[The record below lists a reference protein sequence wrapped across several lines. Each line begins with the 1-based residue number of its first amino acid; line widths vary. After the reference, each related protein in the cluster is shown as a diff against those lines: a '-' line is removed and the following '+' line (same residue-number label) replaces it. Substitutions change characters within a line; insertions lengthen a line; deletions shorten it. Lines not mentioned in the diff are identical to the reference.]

1 MRLPESMT
9 ADWSQAE
16 ATHPRMAS
24 LIKSL
29 SDQPP
34 VPTAV
39 VQPTDHNAL
48 LGALAAAHDGSIE
61 PILVGPEA
69 EIAAAASAAGVSLEG
84 VEVVDAPDSRKAA
97 RQAVALV
104 KEGRAQALMKGNL
117 HTDELLIAAIDKVNG
132 IRTSRRFSHCFI
144 MDVPSY
150 PKLLCVTDA
159 AVNIAPELDV
169 KAAIVQS
176 AIELMAALGVAVPK
190 VAILAAVE
198 TINPKMQATLDAAAL
213 CKMADRGQITGGLLD
228 GPLAFDNAISA
239 EAAATKH
246 IRSEVAGDP
255 DILLVPEITAGNI
268 MVKELT
274 FLAGAAPA
282 GIVLGA
288 QAPIMLT
295 SRADPI
301 MGRRGSAAA
310 AAALA
315 LASRC

>member
-1 MRLPESMT
+1 MHLPESTT
-9 ADWSQAE
+9 ADWSAAE
-16 ATHPRMAS
+16 TAHPRMAALIAS
-24 LIKSL
+24 LA
-29 SDQPP
+29 DQPP

-48 LGALAAAHDGSIE
+48 LGALAAAHDKTIE
-61 PILVGPEA
+61 PILVGQAEA
-69 EIAAAASAAGVSLEG
+69 IGAAAKEAGVSLEG
-84 VEVVDAPDSRKAA
+84 LEIVPAENGLAAA
-97 RQAVALV
+97 RAAVALV
-104 KEGRAQALMKGNL
+104 REGRAKALMKGNL
-117 HTDELLIAAIDKVNG
+117 HTDELLIAALDKAAG
-132 IRTSRRFSHCFI
+132 IRTSRRLSHCFL

-150 PKLLCVTDA
+150 PKLLAVTDA
-159 AVNIAPELDV
+159 AVNIAPELEV

-176 AIELMAALGVAVPK
+176 AIDLVRALGVVQPK
-190 VAILAAVE
+190 VALLAAVE
-198 TINPKMQATLDAAAL
+198 TVNPKMPATLDAAAL
-213 CKMADRGQITGGLLD
+213 CKMADRGQITGGILD

-268 MVKELT
+268 LVKELT

-282 GIVLGA
+282 GVVLGA
-288 QAPIMLT
+288 GAPIMLT

-315 LASRC
+315 LKG

>member
-1 MRLPESMT
+1 MHLPDSMT
-9 ADWSQAE
+9 AEWTEAE
-16 ATHPRMAS
+16 AAHPRMAALIAS
-24 LIKSL
+24 LNDRS
-29 SDQPP
+29 P

-39 VQPTDHNAL
+39 VQPTDQNAL
-48 LGALAAAHDGSIE
+48 LGALAAAHDKTIE
-61 PILVGPEA
+61 PILVGPTEA
-69 EIAAAASAAGVSLEG
+69 IAAAARAAGVNLDG
-84 VEVVDAPDSRKAA
+84 VEVVAAADSRAAA

-104 KEGRAQALMKGNL
+104 REGRAKALMKGNL
-117 HTDELLIAAIDKVNG
+117 HTDELLIAALDKAVG
-132 IRTSRRFSHCFI
+132 IRTSRRLSHCFL

-169 KAAIVQS
+169 KAGIVQS
-176 AIELMAALGVAVPK
+176 AIDLMRALGVACPK

-198 TINPKMQATLDAAAL
+198 TINPKMSATLDAAAL

-255 DILLVPEITAGNI
+255 DVLLVPEITAGNI
-268 MVKELT
+268 LVKELT

-282 GIVLGA
+282 GVVLGA
-288 QAPIMLT
+288 GAPIMLT

-315 LASRC
+315 LRG